1 MRARFVDNFYGSSQV
16 DPRHTGSVMTLPTRR
31 AAASINTAATACL
44 RSGIWVF
51 RGQGAYHWTFS
62 LSLFFL
68 LFNVIFCFL
77 FDSFRLFV
85 IIHGFCFLNSTE
97 RRYKATEVF
106 KRIFCSFQFDSIHSR
121 GILQFVYNRGGKWKI
136 VFIECNSIPP
146 VTVCACTF
154 PLSYRGER

>member
-1 MRARFVDNFYGSSQV
+1 MLLHRSTPRRQRAFDLGSEFFAV
-16 DPRHTGSVMTLPTRR
+16 KVRTIELF
-31 AAASINTAATACL
+31 L
-44 RSGIWVF
+44 
-51 RGQGAYHWTFS
+51 S
-62 LSLFFL
+62 LSL

>member
-1 MRARFVDNFYGSSQV
+1 MDPLRWILDTPEVWWPFQRDVLLHRSTPRRQRAFDLGSEFFAV
-16 DPRHTGSVMTLPTRR
+16 KVRTIELF
-31 AAASINTAATACL
+31 L
-44 RSGIWVF
+44 
-51 RGQGAYHWTFS
+51 S
-62 LSLFFL
+62 LSL

-97 RRYKATEVF
+97 RRYKVTEVF

>member
-1 MRARFVDNFYGSSQV
+1 MDPLRWILDTPEVWWPFQRDVLLHRSTPRRQRAFDLGSEFFAV
-16 DPRHTGSVMTLPTRR
+16 KVRTIELF
-31 AAASINTAATACL
+31 L
-44 RSGIWVF
+44 
-51 RGQGAYHWTFS
+51 S
-62 LSLFFL
+62 LSL

-77 FDSFRLFV
+77 FDSFWLFV

>member
-1 MRARFVDNFYGSSQV
+1 MDPLRWILDTPEVWWPFQRDVLLHRSTPRRQRAFDLGSEFFAV
-16 DPRHTGSVMTLPTRR
+16 KVRTIELF
-31 AAASINTAATACL
+31 L
-44 RSGIWVF
+44 
-51 RGQGAYHWTFS
+51 S
-62 LSLFFL
+62 LSL

-85 IIHGFCFLNSTE
+85 IIHGFCFLNSSE

>member
-1 MRARFVDNFYGSSQV
+1 MDPLRWILDTPEVWWPFQRDVLLHRSTPRRQRAFDLGSEFFAV
-16 DPRHTGSVMTLPTRR
+16 KVRTIELF
-31 AAASINTAATACL
+31 L
-44 RSGIWVF
+44 
-51 RGQGAYHWTFS
+51 S
-62 LSLFFL
+62 LSL